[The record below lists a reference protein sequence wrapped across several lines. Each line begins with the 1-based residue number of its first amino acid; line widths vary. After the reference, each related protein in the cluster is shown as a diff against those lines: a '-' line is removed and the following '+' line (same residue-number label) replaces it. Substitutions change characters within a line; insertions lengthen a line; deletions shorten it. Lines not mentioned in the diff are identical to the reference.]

1 MAHGVKP
8 LFPFDLAQ
16 ATFLVPPPESD
27 SLDTTALITFRA
39 RQLQKRRED
48 IDAIREKVLKSRFQS
63 IKQFE
68 QTFKNHIKD
77 YNFAPGS
84 LVLVRNTRV
93 EKELNRKT
101 KPRYLGPMLVVRRT
115 KGGSYMLAELDGS
128 ISKLR
133 YAAFRL
139 LPYHARSRI
148 SVPVTSIV
156 GFSDEALESME
167 GIEEEELEGEEPDE
181 DEYE

>member
-1 MAHGVKP
+1 
-8 LFPFDLAQ
+8 
-16 ATFLVPPPESD
+16 
-27 SLDTTALITFRA
+27 
-39 RQLQKRRED
+39 D
-48 IDAIREKVLKSRFQS
+48 IDSIREKVLKSRFQS

-68 QTFKNHIKD
+68 QMFKNRIKD

-101 KPRYLGPMLVVRRT
+101 KPCYLGPMLVIRRT

-139 LPYHARSRI
+139 LPYHVHSHI
-148 SVPVTSIV
+148 SVPVTSIM
-156 GFSDEALESME
+156 GFSDKALECME
-167 GIEEEELEGEEPDE
+167 GIEEEELEGNEPDKE
-181 DEYE
+181 DYE

>member
-1 MAHGVKP
+1 MAHGVEP

-27 SLDTTALITFRA
+27 SLNTTALITFRA
-39 RQLQKRRED
+39 RQLQKRHED
-48 IDAIREKVLKSRFQS
+48 IDSIQEKVLKSRFQS
-63 IKQFE
+63 IKQFK

-77 YNFAPGS
+77 YNFAPES
-84 LVLVRNTRV
+84 LVL
-93 EKELNRKT
+93 ELNRKT

-115 KGGSYMLAELDGS
+115 KGGLYMLAELDGS

-139 LPYHARSRI
+139 LPYHMRSRI
-148 SVPVTSIV
+148 SVLVTSIV
-156 GFSDEALESME
+156 GFNDEALESME

-181 DEYE
+181 EDYE